1 MKKENIC
8 KFADESELRA
18 LRAANFV
25 YESKSPSS
33 DSFQIRSEHMMCLV
47 AEGEGSLH
55 TEKGTHALLPGCLFF
70 TFLGQAFRIENTGG
84 LVYMYISFTGERAE
98 ELFSRFGIS
107 AHSCRFTGYEELVPL
122 WMDRLVRA
130 DTMNIDLLA
139 ESVLLYSFAKLRY
152 APTEKRSVLDRVLE
166 CIDENYRAPALSL
179 AGVAEAVGYN
189 AKYLSHLFKTELGRG
204 FADYVTIVRIDHAV
218 FLIGQGV
225 TSVKNLAI
233 LCGYS
238 DPLYFS
244 KVFRKVIGLSPR
256 DYIAQL

>member
-8 KFADESELRA
+8 KFANDGDLRA
-18 LRAANFV
+18 LRAVNFV
-25 YESKSPSS
+25 YESEAASS
-33 DSFQIRSEHMMCLV
+33 DCFQFRSNHMMCLV
-47 AEGEGSLH
+47 AEGTGKLH
-55 TEKGTHALLPGCLFF
+55 TEKGSYELLPGCLFF
-70 TFLGQAFRIENTGG
+70 TFLGKAFRIENRAG
-84 LVYMYISFTGERAE
+84 LVYMYISFAGERAE

-107 AHSCRFTGYEELVPL
+107 TYSCCFTGYEELLPL

-130 DTMNIDLLA
+130 DTLNIDLLA

-152 APTEKRSVLDRVLE
+152 SATEKKSVLEQVLKY
-166 CIDENYRAPALSL
+166 IDENYRDPELSL
-179 AGVAEAVGYN
+179 ARVAKAVGYN
-189 AKYLSHLFKTELGRG
+189 SKYLSHLFKNELGRG
-204 FADYVTIVRIDHAV
+204 FSDYVTLVRTDHAV

-238 DPLYFS
+238 DSLYFS

-256 DYIAQL
+256 DYIAKL